1 MKTNYQRMMCCI
13 VAALTFFLA
22 TAEANP
28 YGVIPLPAEIT
39 MMKGVFSLP
48 AEGVKVHISGTAGDA
63 LAAYLKDCA
72 LQCRVVAKRGDADV
86 AIAIDGKSGKGATG
100 VINRSEEYRMEIKP
114 KVIKIIAA
122 SEAGAFYAVQTLLQ
136 MTQEGRERALACCT
150 IADEP
155 RFGYRGLHFDV
166 SRHFRSVEFLKK
178 QIDAMA
184 LLKMNV
190 MHLHLTDG
198 AGWRMEVESYPRL
211 TELAAWRPART
222 WQEWVDGGKRYCTQ
236 ANPEARGG
244 YYTQQQMRDLVQYAS
259 RRHIMVIPEIEMP
272 GHSEEVLAA
281 YPEVSCDGTG
291 QGSSDFC
298 AGKEATFEML
308 EAVLSE
314 VIDVFPSPYIH
325 IGGDEAAKNTWRVC
339 KHCKK
344 RMEQEHLESVEE
356 LQSYFICRMERFV
369 NSKGRRII
377 GWDEILEGGLAPD
390 ATVMSWRGTEGGL
403 KAIKAGHDVV
413 MTPGEYYYLDYTQD
427 APFKEPISIGGY
439 TPLRTAYGYDPADPS
454 LSADELKH
462 LLGVQGNLW
471 SEYIPGDAHA
481 EYMYYPRAFAV
492 AETGWSR
499 VADKDYGRFHSNS
512 IALCSLLRSK
522 GFNTFDIANE
532 YGERKES
539 YVEAMHRARGCKV
552 TYNLPYSKQW
562 QGAGDVALTDG
573 VQGGWTYLDHKWQGT
588 TGDVD
593 VTIDLGAVMPVHCVT
608 ATFMHSEGAWVHVP
622 KQMEVFVSADGEN
635 YERVGV
641 AWGYVPDGQ
650 PKMLFQPYTVT
661 CNVEARYVR
670 VHAVKHDREG
680 AWLFTDEIVVN

>member
-1 MKTNYQRMMCCI
+1 MKTDLQRLVCCL
-13 VAALTFFLA
+13 VAAVAFGLA
-22 TAEANP
+22 HAEVSP
-28 YGVIPLPAEIT
+28 YSVIPLPAKIEMT
-39 MMKGVFSLP
+39 KGKFTLRD
-48 AEGVKVHISGTAGDA
+48 EGVKVYITGAADDA
-63 LAAYLKDCA
+63 LAAYLKECA
-72 LQCRVVAKRGDADV
+72 LRCSEVKKRGDADV
-86 AIAIDGKSGKGATG
+86 EIAIGKKQGKGEIGAEG
-100 VINRSEEYRMEIKP
+100 YRMEIKP
-114 KVIKIIAA
+114 KVIKIAAA
-122 SEAGAFYAVQTLLQ
+122 SDAGAFYAVQTLLQ
-136 MTQEGRERALACCT
+136 MTQDGRERELKCCM
-150 IADEP
+150 IGDEP

-166 SRHFRSVEFLKK
+166 SRHFRTVEFLKK

-198 AGWRMEVESYPRL
+198 AGWRMEVKSYPRL

-222 WQEWVDGGKRYCTQ
+222 WQEWVDGGKRYCTRE
-236 ANPEARGG
+236 NPEAQGG
-244 YYTQQQMRDLVQYAS
+244 YYTQQQMRELVSYAAE
-259 RRHIMVIPEIEMP
+259 RHITVIPEIEMP

-298 AGKEATFEML
+298 AGKEATFKML

-325 IGGDEAAKNTWRVC
+325 IGGDEAAKNTWRTC
-339 KHCKK
+339 PHCKK
-344 RMEQEHLESVEE
+344 RMEQEKLESVEE

-390 ATVMSWRGTEGGL
+390 ATVMSWRGTAGGL

-439 TPLRTAYGYDPADPS
+439 TPLRTAYDYDPADPS
-454 LSADELKH
+454 LTADELKH

-471 SEYIPGDAHA
+471 SEYIPTDAHA

-499 VADKDYGRFHSNS
+499 AADKDYERFHANA
-512 IALCSLLRSK
+512 IALCKMLKEK
-522 GFNTFDIANE
+522 GFSTFDIANE

-539 YVEAMHRARGCKV
+539 FVEAKHLARGCKV
-552 TYNLPYSKQW
+552 TYNLPYSRQW
-562 QGAGDVALTDG
+562 PGAGDTALTDG

-588 TGDVD
+588 MRDMD
-593 VTIDLGAVMPVHCVT
+593 VTIDLGAVKPVHCVK

-622 KQMEVFVSADGEN
+622 KLMEVMTSVDGVN
-635 YERVGV
+635 YEKVGT

-650 PKMLFQPYTVT
+650 PKMLFQPYMVV

-670 VHAVKHDREG
+670 VHAAKHDREG